1 MAVNQSVVDA
11 YIRIYTSEQLE
22 TALSQALSD
31 FTSGVQITQV
41 SFEGGNASGQR
52 ISGSPTML
60 IEHLE
65 EALKQITTT
74 TRAGAADSAFIDL
87 SKRTWGT

>member
-11 YIRIYTSEQLE
+11 YVRLYTTEQLE
-22 TALSQALSD
+22 AALQQALSD

-41 SFEGGNASGQR
+41 TFEGGGASGQS
-52 ISGSPTML
+52 IQGSPGML

-65 EALKQITTT
+65 EALKQKADTDRS
-74 TRAGAADSAFIDL
+74 TRAPGSFFDL
-87 SKRTWGT
+87 SKRPYGT